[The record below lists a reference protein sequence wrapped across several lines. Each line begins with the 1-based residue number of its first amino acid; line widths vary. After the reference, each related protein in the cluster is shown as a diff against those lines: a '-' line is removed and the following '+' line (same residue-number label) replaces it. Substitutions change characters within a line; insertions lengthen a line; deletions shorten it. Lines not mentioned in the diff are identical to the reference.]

1 MNTRAHTNS
10 CTACGSHELLT
21 VAMNMEDGAVTF
33 WTCSMCEKTGWQ
45 RNGDSVSRSAALSD
59 IPRR

>member
-1 MNTRAHTNS
+1 
-10 CTACGSHELLT
+10 
-21 VAMNMEDGAVTF
+21 
-33 WTCSMCEKTGWQ
+33 MCEKTGWQ